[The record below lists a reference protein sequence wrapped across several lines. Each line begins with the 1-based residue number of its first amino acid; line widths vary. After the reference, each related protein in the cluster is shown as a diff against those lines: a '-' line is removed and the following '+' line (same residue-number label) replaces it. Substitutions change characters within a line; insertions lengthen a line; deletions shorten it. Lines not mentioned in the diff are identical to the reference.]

1 MYSKNDY
8 RYYLEHRL
16 AESDD
21 YLAHYGVKGMKWK
34 HHLKKRINQKFNTYK
49 GEYDTEYG
57 YLSGAHNQKY
67 AGIQSKKNPNRFLE
81 VGKSKYKN
89 GSKEYNVL
97 IPHIS
102 KTNKRIEKRI
112 GRVRI
117 SGGNYEDSDG
127 ISVSIDASSRKR
139 YKKNNRRVA
148 AKVATDATWA
158 PGYLA
163 KQAAENTKKK
173 RRRVDW

>member
-16 AESDD
+16 AE
-21 YLAHYGVKGMKWK
+21 
-34 HHLKKRINQKFNTYK
+34 
-49 GEYDTEYG
+49 
-57 YLSGAHNQKY
+57 
-67 AGIQSKKNPNRFLE
+67 
-81 VGKSKYKN
+81 
-89 GSKEYNVL
+89 
-97 IPHIS
+97 
-102 KTNKRIEKRI
+102 
-112 GRVRI
+112 

-139 YKKNNRRVA
+139 YRKNNRRVA
-148 AKVATDATWA
+148 AKVATDAAWA